1 MKRVFA
7 LILALCMACALF
19 ACGKK
24 QTEVAPGGDS
34 PTVTPGATDPGSGP
48 AENPGGSTGVPGDAG
63 STGNAGNGGN
73 TTGSTGSGWA
83 GTRVAVIYF
92 SCTGS
97 TRTAAERIR
106 DMTGADLYE
115 LTPEQ
120 PYTSQDLSYNNDA
133 CRASQEQKDPAAR
146 PRIAGQP
153 LDLSQ
158 YGTIYLGYPI
168 WWGTAPRIINTF
180 LDSYAGGQRDGGPAG
195 GRPRR
200 QRPEVLGAGIRAC
213 QKRALPFLTKEI
225 SLRPVCFHAK
235 MRENTRVGAQS
246 IFRDVH
252 AQRKSPWG
260 APPRKMDGTLRG
272 LRAANSARRF

>member
-48 AENPGGSTGVPGDAG
+48 AENPGGSTGVPGGAG

-73 TTGSTGSGWA
+73 TTGSTGSAWA

-92 SCTGS
+92 SCTGN

-120 PYTSQDLSYNNDA
+120 P
-133 CRASQEQKDPAAR
+133 
-146 PRIAGQP
+146 
-153 LDLSQ
+153 
-158 YGTIYLGYPI
+158 
-168 WWGTAPRIINTF
+168 
-180 LDSYAGGQRDGGPAG
+180 
-195 GRPRR
+195 
-200 QRPEVLGAGIRAC
+200 
-213 QKRALPFLTKEI
+213 
-225 SLRPVCFHAK
+225 
-235 MRENTRVGAQS
+235 
-246 IFRDVH
+246 
-252 AQRKSPWG
+252 
-260 APPRKMDGTLRG
+260 
-272 LRAANSARRF
+272 

>member
-7 LILALCMACALF
+7 LILALCMTCALF

-24 QTEVAPGGDS
+24 QADVVPGEEN
-34 PTVTPGATDPGSGP
+34 PAVTPGATDPGSGE
-48 AENPGGSTGVPGDAG
+48 AANPGSAG
-63 STGNAGNGGN
+63 ESGGTGNA
-73 TTGSTGSGWA
+73 TGSSTGGSSAWA

-92 SCTGS
+92 SCTGN

-120 PYTSQDLSYNNDA
+120 PYTSEDLSYNNDA
-133 CRASQEQKDPAAR
+133 CRANQEQKDPAAR

-180 LDSYAGGQRDGGPAG
+180 LDTYDLTGKTVKPFCTSGSSGIETSVADIRAAA
-195 GRPRR
+195 
-200 QRPEVLGAGIRAC
+200 PEVNVTA
-213 QKRALPFLTKEI
+213 
-225 SLRPVCFHAK
+225 
-235 MRENTRVGAQS
+235 
-246 IFRDVH
+246 
-252 AQRKSPWG
+252 
-260 APPRKMDGTLRG
+260 G
-272 LRAANSARRF
+272 LRVDDPDGSALKSWVLG

>member
-48 AENPGGSTGVPGDAG
+48 AENPGGSTGVPGGAG

-97 TRTAAERIR
+97 TRTVAERIR

-168 WWGTAPRIINTF
+168 WWGIAAWPVNNFVKGNDFSGKTVIPFATSTSSGMGQSGTLLEEMANGGTWQ
-180 LDSYAGGQRDGGPAG
+180 SGQRFSSGASSSTVRDWAAG
-195 GRPRR
+195 
-200 QRPEVLGAGIRAC
+200 LG
-213 QKRALPFLTKEI
+213 L
-225 SLRPVCFHAK
+225 
-235 MRENTRVGAQS
+235 
-246 IFRDVH
+246 
-252 AQRKSPWG
+252 
-260 APPRKMDGTLRG
+260 
-272 LRAANSARRF
+272 

>member
-1 MKRVFA
+1 MKRVLA

-34 PTVTPGATDPGSGP
+34 RTVTRGPTDPGSGP
-48 AENPGGSTGVPGDAG
+48 AENPGGAG

-92 SCTGS
+92 SCTGN

-106 DMTGADLYE
+106 DLTGADLIE
-115 LTPEQ
+115 LVPEQ
-120 PYTSQDLSYNNDA
+120 PYTSQDLDYNDES
-133 CRASQEQKDPAAR
+133 CRANQEQKDPAAR

-168 WWGTAPRIINTF
+168 WQGTAPRIINTF
-180 LDSYAGGQRDGGPAG
+180 LDSYDLTGKTI
-195 GRPRR
+195 RPFCTSGSSGI
-200 QRPEVLGAGIRAC
+200 ETSVADIRA
-213 QKRALPFLTKEI
+213 AAPG
-225 SLRPVCFHAK
+225 V
-235 MRENTRVGAQS
+235 
-246 IFRDVH
+246 DVT
-252 AQRKSPWG
+252 A
-260 APPRKMDGTLRG
+260 G
-272 LRAANSARRF
+272 LRIADPDGSDVKAWALG